1 MHLCEVYLLG
11 TTVAYDRAYTYI
23 LPEDLVEKA
32 SAGTLAVVPFGKS
45 NRKQSAFITK
55 LWQAEDGQEVKGLKP
70 IYALPDYSLAATE
83 EMMALAAFVRD
94 RCFCTYGA
102 ALKLMLPGGINTK
115 SKVYYT
121 PQPSDSDDELYRFVV
136 SKEKAYEKDIK
147 ASFGAEGLGR
157 AMALCRRGLLL
168 RHSEVA
174 EHSNIKTEP
183 WAKLLDPKV
192 ELKGAKQQLL
202 IKLLATGDQS
212 LKALADQ
219 GVSTATVRNLCG
231 KGVVAIY
238 QKRVQRLAYTA
249 EAYEE
254 KPYTLSEK
262 QRAVKDSIVG
272 YMQSGKAEACLLHG
286 VTGSGK
292 TKIILEAVDEALRQG
307 RSAIVLMPEIGLTAQ
322 AVSTYF
328 ARYGNSCGVLHSKLS
343 EGERAD
349 TYNRVQSGD
358 IKVIIGTRSAVF
370 APFENLGL
378 IVLDE
383 EQEHTYK
390 SEKTPKY
397 HARDIARFRCARHG
411 ALMLLASATPSVESY
426 FKAQSG
432 VYHLLSLDER
442 YGGIELPSVEIVD
455 IVGDERIDTGK
466 LIGTQLKEA
475 LEHTLAKG
483 EQAIL
488 FLGRR
493 GYNSALRCRS
503 CGYVFTCSRC
513 SVSLNYHAYSNDP
526 GRRGK
531 LICHYCGKV
540 EDKPHKCPECG
551 NTHIGYFGYGT
562 QLLQDELEELF
573 GEGAAL
579 RMDTDT
585 TGAKRSHDEILEEFG
600 RGDAQI
606 LYGTQMIV
614 KGLDFSKVSL
624 VGLVMADSVLYMS
637 DFRAPERMFSLIT
650 QLVGRAGR
658 AGKQGRAIV
667 QTYNPRHQTLRLG
680 AKQDYTAFYS
690 SEIRLRKAVVFPP
703 FCDIAVFSFSS
714 MDEGAVNK
722 TAARFS
728 ADFEKAA
735 EEMGGIKLIKMG
747 PFKEG
752 IYKIGGRYRNKIIVK
767 YRDSKECR
775 ALFRSLMAQYS
786 VLGKE
791 DAAVDID
798 INPFTV

>member
-1 MHLCEVYLLG
+1 MLFCQVYLLD
-11 TTVAYDRAYTYI
+11 TTLAYDKAYTYTV
-23 LPEDLVEKA
+23 PADLSGAITVG
-32 SAGTLAVVPFGKS
+32 SLAVVPFGKG
-45 NRKQSAFITK
+45 NRQVSAFVVRV
-55 LWQAEDGQEVKGLKP
+55 WEESDEQADGVKSL
-70 IYALPDYSLAATE
+70 ISLPDYDLAATD
-83 EMMALAAFVRD
+83 EMLALAAFVRD

-102 ALKLMLPGGINTK
+102 ALKLMLPVGINLK

-121 PQPSDSDDELYRFVV
+121 AVPSDCDDELYLFVN
-136 SKEKAYEKDIK
+136 SKEKVYEKEIMQ
-147 ASFGAEGLGR
+147 SFGGQGLVLAAG
-157 AMALCRRGLLL
+157 LCRRGLLL
-168 RHSEVA
+168 RHSEMA
-174 EHSNIKTEP
+174 EHSNIKTEA
-183 WAKLLDPKV
+183 WVRLLKSDGSP
-192 ELKGAKQQLL
+192 KGAKQRLL
-202 IKLLATGDQS
+202 LDM
-212 LKALADQ
+212 LADGDKSMAQ
-219 GVSTATVRNLCG
+219 LSMGGVSAATVRNMEG
-231 KGVVAIY
+231 KGYVSIY
-238 QKRVQRLAYTA
+238 QKRLQRLAYAT
-249 EAYEE
+249 EGYEDNA
-254 KPYTLSEK
+254 YTLSPK
-262 QRAVKDSIVG
+262 QSAVRDSIVG
-272 YMQSGKAEACLLHG
+272 YMQSGRPQACLLHG
-286 VTGSGK
+286 ITGSGK

-307 RSAIVLMPEIGLTAQ
+307 KSAIVLMPEIGLTAQ

-328 ARYGNSCGVLHSKLS
+328 SRYGEKCGVLHSRLS
-343 EGERAD
+343 EGEKAD
-349 TYNRVQSGD
+349 TYSRIKNGTVRV
-358 IKVIIGTRSAVF
+358 VIGTRSAVF
-370 APFENLGL
+370 APFDSIGL

-426 FKAQSG
+426 YKAQSG
-432 VYHLLSLDER
+432 VYHLLTLDER
-442 YGGIELPSVEIVD
+442 FGGTELPEVEIVD
-455 IVGDERIDTGK
+455 VVGDERVDRGC
-466 LIGTQLKEA
+466 LIGTELKEA
-475 LEHTLAKG
+475 LEQTLAAG

-513 SVSLNYHAYSNDP
+513 SVSLNYHAYSSDP

-551 NTHIGYFGYGT
+551 GSHIGYFGYGT

-573 GEGAAL
+573 GEGRAL

-585 TGAKRSHDEILEEFG
+585 TVAKRSHDEILEEFG
-600 RGDAQI
+600 RGEADI
-606 LYGTQMIV
+606 LYGTQMVV
-614 KGLDFSKVSL
+614 KGLDFPRVSL

-658 AGKQGRAIV
+658 ASKRGRALV
-667 QTYNPRHQTLRLG
+667 QTYNPTHQTLRLG
-680 AKQDYTAFYS
+680 ARQDYLAFYN

-714 MDEGAVNK
+714 ADEEAVTK

-728 ADFEKAA
+728 ADFEVAA
-735 EEMGGIKLIKMG
+735 EAQKDIKLIKMG
-747 PFKEG
+747 PYKEG
-752 IYKIGGRYRNKIIVK
+752 IYKIGGRFRNKIIVK

-775 ALFRSLMAQYS
+775 ALFRALVGRYS
-786 VLGKE
+786 VPQKG
-791 DAAVDID
+791 DASVDID